1 MKPKNHIKRL
11 LPRIWAMVGFCA
23 VVMIVFILQLVNLQL
38 VNGEYYL
45 GLSQNTK
52 TYKFSIEAARG
63 EIVDK
68 NGRSIATN
76 VTTHKVE
83 LSKGMMTGDLNETLK
98 ELVEILQ
105 ASGESWND
113 TLPITTQQ
121 PFEFTVDLTADSTG
135 NETLARQQNK
145 LRKLKTDFGKQSYAT
160 ADEVLES
167 MVEKYELEE
176 YDPQWQRIL
185 AGIRY
190 QMELDGFGEMY
201 NFTLATDVSMK
212 TVSTIKERSLSLTGV
227 EISESSQRVYPDNS
241 LLANVIGSIGP
252 IYAEDWADP
261 EYKKEMQDKGY
272 EMNSLIGHGGLEEA
286 LEDALRG
293 QDGVKMV
300 EYGKDGTIHNT
311 WVQEEPAPGKTAV
324 LTIDGEF
331 QKTVDSLLADYI
343 HTMQGNAPGKG
354 RECNSGAAVV
364 LDVKTGGV
372 LALSTYPTYTTDQLR
387 NDFDSLANDPN
398 SPLLNRATQQAYMP
412 GSIFKPVVG
421 LKGILD
427 GIMTPN
433 STVNCVRE
441 YNLISGMN
449 PPKCLSSHGPISIY
463 RALEQSCN
471 WYFYDVGRRLGIDN
485 FGEFAKRLGLGVK
498 TGLEIGEVEGHI
510 TSSSDPDYTYGY
522 VLMAAIGQQNTKITP
537 VQMATYAATIANKGV
552 RYKTHMVAGYRDS
565 NTGELLESFDAQVE
579 DVIED
584 NVGAFDAVTQGMI
597 QMAQNNSAALRGYPI
612 TLAAKTGTPERGI
625 TNEYGIDLYHGTS
638 ILFAPAE
645 DPEIAIAIVLENAGS
660 GASTLYLARSILDA
674 YFFGGND
681 STAPQQAGVLLE

>member
-1 MKPKNHIKRL
+1 MKPKNHTKRL

-52 TYKFSIEAARG
+52 TYRFGIEAARG

-83 LSKGMMTGDLNETLK
+83 LSKGMMTGDLNDTLK
-98 ELVEILQ
+98 NLVEILQ
-105 ASGESWND
+105 ASGEGWND
-113 TLPITTQQ
+113 TLPITTQM
-121 PFEFTVDLTADSTG
+121 PFEFTVDLTADSSA
-135 NETLARQQNK
+135 NAALARQQNK
-145 LRKLKTDFGKQSYAT
+145 LRKLKTDFGKQAYAT

-167 MVEKYELEE
+167 MVEKYELAE

-212 TVSTIKERSLSLTGV
+212 TVSTIKEHSLILTGV
-227 EISESSQRVYPDNS
+227 EISESSQRVYPDSS

-261 EYKKEMQDKGY
+261 SYKKEMQDKGY

-286 LEDALRG
+286 LENALRG
-293 QDGVKMV
+293 KDGIKMV
-300 EYGKDGTIHNT
+300 EYGKDGTIHNS
-311 WVQEEPAPGKTAV
+311 WVQKEPAPGKTAV

-331 QKTVDSLLADYI
+331 QKQVSSLLANYI
-343 HTMQGNAPGKG
+343 QTMQTHAPGKG
-354 RECNSGAAVV
+354 RECNSGAVVV
-364 LDVKTGGV
+364 LNTKTGGV
-372 LALSTYPTYTTDQLR
+372 LALSTYPTYTSDQLR
-387 NDFDSLANDPN
+387 NDFETLANDPN

-421 LKGILD
+421 LKGMLD
-427 GIMTPN
+427 GIMAPS
-433 STVNCVRE
+433 STVNCVRQ

-449 PPKCLSSHGPISIY
+449 PPSCLSSHGPISIH

-485 FGEFAKRLGLGVK
+485 FGEFSKRLGLGTK

-510 TSSSDPDYTYGY
+510 TSSADPDYTYGY
-522 VLMAAIGQQNTKITP
+522 VLMSAIGQQNTKISP

-552 RYKTHMVAGYRDS
+552 RYRTHMVAGYRDS

-579 DVIED
+579 DTIED

-612 TLAAKTGTPERGI
+612 TVAAKTGTPERGI

-674 YFFGGND
+674 YFFGENG